1 VSPARAARWAA
12 LAGLVV
18 LSGCG
23 WFSHEEAKTQGP
35 ACPAAV
41 ILRPLA
47 NTAIF
52 TPGAEPRPSNVA
64 FYGLLSEVDSDCT
77 YGAGAVTMKLDV
89 IVIGQRGQA
98 AGNGAFVDLDYFV
111 AVTGPEQTI
120 LAKKP
125 FAVRVNFTPNQI
137 RAGVTDRIE
146 LAIPLAG
153 RSGRE
158 LTLDLGFQ
166 QSPQVVEFYKRFRG
180 R

>member
-1 VSPARAARWAA
+1 

-23 WFSHEEAKTQGP
+23 WFSREAKTPGP

-52 TPGAEPRPSNVA
+52 VPGTEPRPNNVA
-64 FYGLLSEVDSDCT
+64 FYGLLSEVDSDCS
-77 YGAGAVTMKLDV
+77 YGANAVTMKLDV
-89 IVIGQRGQA
+89 IVIGQRGPA
-98 AGNGAFVDLDYFV
+98 AGNGGFVDLDYFV
-111 AVTGPEQTI
+111 AVTAPQQTI
-120 LAKKP
+120 LDKKP
-125 FAVRVNFTPNQI
+125 FAVRVAFSPNQI

-146 LAIPLAG
+146 MAIPLAG
-153 RSGRE
+153 RSGSS

-166 QSPQVVEFYKRFRG
+166 QTPQVVEFYKRFRG

>member
-1 VSPARAARWAA
+1 VSPARAARWSA

-23 WFSHEEAKTQGP
+23 WFSHETKPPGP

-41 ILRPLA
+41 ILHPLA

-52 TPGAEPRPSNVA
+52 VPGTEPRPTNVA

-77 YGAGAVTMKLDV
+77 YGGGAVTMKLDV
-89 IVIGQRGQA
+89 IVIGQRGPA
-98 AGNGAFVDLDYFV
+98 AGKGDAVDLSYFV
-111 AVTGPEQTI
+111 AVTAPQQTI

-146 LAIPLAG
+146 MAIPLAG
-153 RSGRE
+153 RQGSD
-158 LTLDLGFQ
+158 LTLNLGFQ
-166 QSPQVVEFYKRFRG
+166 QSPEVVEFYKRFRG